1 MDTER
6 AVVHVRV
13 PVHLVTVESQA
24 RLPMAQFRPH
34 DLARPAPQGAPAPPV
49 AYRLDQQKSP
59 AALVVQAAAPDQ
71 RTTRKGIP
79 DLDQDTI
86 AVGGQPNDH
95 HRHPGL
101 AAALVVLGVGRY
113 PDGIGDQFTDDQL
126 GSLRDT
132 AKAPLGQ
139 YRSGMQPSARHSRR

>member
-1 MDTER
+1 
-6 AVVHVRV
+6 
-13 PVHLVTVESQA
+13 
-24 RLPMAQFRPH
+24 
-34 DLARPAPQGAPAPPV
+34 V
-49 AYRLDQQKSP
+49 AYRLDQQQSP

-71 RTTRKGIP
+71 RTARKGIP
-79 DLDQDTI
+79 DLYQDTI

-101 AAALVVLGVGRY
+101 ATALLVLGVDRY
-113 PDGIGDQFTDDQL
+113 PDGIGDQFADDQL

-132 AKAPLGQ
+132 AKTPLGQ